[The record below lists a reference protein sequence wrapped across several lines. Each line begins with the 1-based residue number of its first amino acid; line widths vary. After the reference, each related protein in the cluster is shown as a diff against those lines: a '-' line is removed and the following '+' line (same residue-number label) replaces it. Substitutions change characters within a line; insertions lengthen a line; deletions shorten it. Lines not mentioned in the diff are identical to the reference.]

1 MLSISPSKDLM
12 PSPTSQPSP
21 WPAFLTIGLLLTTI
35 NIAAILSAALA
46 WCIAGQFR
54 WIVALTG
61 AFGNITPGL
70 LFTTLLFVWLHKRK
84 ALFFISLGLL
94 FVVQTITTITCTEFM
109 LQRGAPIA
117 PIDVLNGLDAG
128 FLNSQLGVLTSS
140 HVGPY
145 LALSIA
151 VFALSL
157 SLLHR
162 QWIPIPRQ
170 GILIVL
176 AVLGTFILL
185 SLGIHRTDRGKHA
198 LRPYDRLLGALVT
211 TNHLNIIVGLEP
223 ALKKQN
229 VTDSSALPAL
239 AMIGLPIQHCPDGL
253 HVAEPITQS
262 SKNTLVY
269 NRLYEL
275 GIHLGG
281 RGRPLSLLVI
291 MLESVGAEDIACLDA
306 GAPHGLTPYLDDLI
320 QRTPHVLVGKRF
332 HQGGQRTAG
341 AMSSLLCG
349 VGTGPFGI
357 APLRD
362 LPGLKLRC
370 WPDLVAEAGGDLRFF
385 YADNLRFD
393 RYDETLLEHGFR
405 YLHTPRTQGRAR
417 GAWGL
422 SDQELFADVLADL
435 AQTSAG
441 ITPQATRI
449 RGVLTLSTHG
459 PFDIPQDMPA
469 DLRDRSRD
477 LVHKSTQDS
486 VKRAHWTT
494 VAYLDHA
501 LSRFI
506 PAFMQAEEKSGRTAV
521 VMMVGDHTSG
531 VGTTTNPLQ
540 RSRIAPIWVF
550 PSDTD
555 VARVT
560 SAQRELDAHGW
571 SQNDLPRMLV
581 AFLDGF
587 GALRSLAPSQR
598 WHTLGGQ
605 AMSPTFAI
613 IPPWSDT
620 HLWTIDTLARS
631 RMLDA
636 SDEII
641 VEEIAESPGSFT
653 DLETSTKAM
662 DKALP
667 ALSWMLQHPDR
678 LHPCANAPA
687 PASSAVTPH

>member
-1 MLSISPSKDLM
+1 M

-281 RGRPLSLLVI
+281 RGRPLSLLFI

-441 ITPQATRI
+441 ITPLRYSPGYARGPSGSLSGPRTQKHTRQ
-449 RGVLTLSTHG
+449 RETRSL
-459 PFDIPQDMPA
+459 D
-469 DLRDRSRD
+469 DRSLPGSCSIPLHPRFHASRRKKWTHRRGD
-477 LVHKSTQDS
+477 DGGRPHQRCRNDHQSPSTKSNSSHMGISIRYRCSTG
-486 VKRAHWTT
+486 H
-494 VAYLDHA
+494 
-501 LSRFI
+501 F
-506 PAFMQAEEKSGRTAV
+506 
-521 VMMVGDHTSG
+521 
-531 VGTTTNPLQ
+531 GTTRTRCPWL
-540 RSRIAPIWVF
+540 
-550 PSDTD
+550 
-555 VARVT
+555 VT
-560 SAQRELDAHGW
+560 
-571 SQNDLPRMLV
+571 
-581 AFLDGF
+581 
-587 GALRSLAPSQR
+587 
-598 WHTLGGQ
+598 
-605 AMSPTFAI
+605 
-613 IPPWSDT
+613 
-620 HLWTIDTLARS
+620 
-631 RMLDA
+631 
-636 SDEII
+636 
-641 VEEIAESPGSFT
+641 
-653 DLETSTKAM
+653 K
-662 DKALP
+662 
-667 ALSWMLQHPDR
+667 
-678 LHPCANAPA
+678 
-687 PASSAVTPH
+687 